1 MITRDELK
9 QREYDGSECM
19 AFKMSFMDEDLGS
32 VVECFYRREV
42 DDLKL
47 WDFTAVVD
55 DGMHAKQLYTFTY
68 EVPSKTLKLELIAAA
83 GLMRFNEIIQN
94 EVNAKQVLQHQI
106 FEAFSGM

>member
-19 AFKMSFMDEDLGS
+19 AFKMTFTDEDLGS
-32 VVECFYRREV
+32 EVECFYSRGA
-42 DDLKL
+42 DDMKL
-47 WDFTAVVD
+47 WDFAAIFD
-55 DGMHAKQLYTFTY
+55 DGSHARRLYTFSY
-68 EVPSKTLKLELIAAA
+68 EVPSKTLKLELVAAA

-106 FEAFSGM
+106 FEAVSGM

>member
-19 AFKMSFMDEDLGS
+19 AFKMSFTDKDLES
-32 VVECFYRREV
+32 VVECFYRRGAG
-42 DDLKL
+42 DLKL

-55 DGMHAKQLYTFTY
+55 DGMHSKQLYTFKY
-68 EVPSKTLKLELIAAA
+68 EVPSKTLKLELVAAA

-106 FEAFSGM
+106 FEAVSGM

>member
-1 MITRDELK
+1 MIARDELK

-19 AFKMSFMDEDLGS
+19 AFKMSFTDEDLGS
-32 VVECFYRREV
+32 AVDCFYRRGA

-55 DGMHAKQLYTFTY
+55 DGTHAKQLYTFTY
-68 EVPSKTLKLELIAAA
+68 EVPSKTLKLELVAAA
-83 GLMRFNEIIQN
+83 GLMRFNEIVQS

-106 FEAFSGM
+106 FEAVSGM

>member
-19 AFKMSFMDEDLGS
+19 AFKMSFVDEDLGS
-32 VVECFYRREV
+32 TVECFYRRGV
-42 DDLKL
+42 DDLKS
-47 WDFTAVVD
+47 WDFMAVVD
-55 DGMHAKQLYTFTY
+55 DGMHAKQLYTFGY

-106 FEAFSGM
+106 FEAVSGM

>member
-19 AFKMSFMDEDLGS
+19 AFKMSFADEDLGS
-32 VVECFYRREV
+32 IVECFYRRGA
-42 DDLKL
+42 DNLKS
-47 WDFTAVVD
+47 WDFMAVVD
-55 DGMHAKQLYTFTY
+55 DGMHAKQLYTFAY

-106 FEAFSGM
+106 FEAVSGM

>member
-19 AFKMSFMDEDLGS
+19 AFKMSFVDEDLGS
-32 VVECFYRREV
+32 TVECFYRRGV

-47 WDFTAVVD
+47 WDFMAVVD
-55 DGMHAKQLYTFTY
+55 DGMHAKQLYTFEY

-106 FEAFSGM
+106 FEAVSGM